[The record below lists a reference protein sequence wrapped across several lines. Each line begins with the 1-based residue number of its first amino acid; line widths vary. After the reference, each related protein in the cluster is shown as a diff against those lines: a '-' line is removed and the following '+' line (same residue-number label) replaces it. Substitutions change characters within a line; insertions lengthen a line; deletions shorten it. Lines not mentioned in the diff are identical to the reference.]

1 MSSVEKRRSGRSG
14 RSRRKSGKHR
24 KYSDGGFSDTSSG
37 GSFLDE
43 TDREVRSLTDK
54 AFRSLCIGD
63 EAVYND
69 SDLGPSSPGSQKDR
83 QLAFG
88 QSGLEREDRED
99 LKRTAHDS
107 FSMMV
112 QQYGQNWNPEGM
124 YGAEKNINPTWE
136 VYGDMTQGRL
146 SATFQNSF
154 MEMSQQER
162 FLREDHL
169 GHFSNGLSD
178 LSLQNRRS
186 RSRVSSLIRAFNSE
200 DGAVMEGQLRDWNET
215 SWNRPALMSMPTTYQ
230 QNFTNGQFQFSSQ
243 DVNLYTSGAAAV
255 SHMDTASSFMASS
268 HSQHSTMTQV
278 DCNTNVFIHSEYSPF
293 RVWRE
298 HNRLRFQQGEVSG
311 LMHCSEFPKWNHTTM
326 YKQTNGSSMFQ
337 ERSIRNHRTMIT
349 PVVPNH
355 PSISTRLQKAS
366 AIEKRCESDL
376 AVHHPLI
383 MRTHSLGTK
392 RLTSQRP
399 STASPTTDVSSS
411 AQDTVKALQE
421 QIKMMTGTETA
432 AEKQGVLCKDFTPLD
447 YDDVTMEQNVPGRNN
462 LLSPQLPVAQAEPP
476 EPCQYAGHPEI
487 VEHAPV
493 RVDSSGATPNVRMS
507 SYKSKATSLLFNLKD
522 NRKRV
527 KSTYSPSKYKSFETV
542 EKSKDTPLQQPK
554 DTVIDI
560 PEDLPS
566 DGYESSWNPHQYVK
580 PSNSPK
586 LLSGVTISHP
596 TTGHIS
602 DYKTV
607 KRQDE
612 QVKNYT
618 SNQLING
625 QNLTKEQPS
634 STSYTEN
641 TDLLKQPGREYLT
654 SKDSNEA
661 DVRQSAQVSGYYPTD
676 SINDNSVSKET
687 LRSIRTPNTEKYT
700 LPATVAPW
708 KEDQHVQANIQE
720 IHIKEEIRSPKQQNM
735 NKNID
740 RQQLYASQVTIDTV
754 CAAMLKD
761 NQQPLKSIMQGSSK
775 VHQVKDGQFT
785 DVKAEQTRANLI
797 QSEQMPV
804 SLPKVERWNHVD
816 TPKDNTAESAQPV
829 KTDVTIKIRKETD
842 RTIKESPK
850 AEPSQFT
857 NRKEKTIIVREQVEH
872 IRETKAK
879 QTNTQELKGTD
890 VENQQLIIE
899 TTQSSQKD
907 CMKPNQDEV
916 KPVRIEQEGDKKMVQ
931 QVREETFITEMS
943 AGKQIK
949 TDIPKVMAKPDL
961 ASTKIDKQ
969 NVEDVQE
976 KKAKA
981 EQVQPKAEIHE
992 TKETNSEAKKA
1003 EQVKLDLINMDLAKV
1018 AIAKQQQMTERLTKP
1033 TILANPQHVK
1043 SEPSKVERVK
1053 AELAKAKAELAKI
1066 KENMK
1071 GQQIEKV
1078 TSTMITMEE
1087 GISTKELT
1095 IKQSKEQPQAT
1106 QTNQPSD
1113 KIYITNKVDHEADYY
1128 ETLREKYGFTNKV
1141 YFGRNKTASNN
1152 TNVISALPL
1161 DNVKK
1166 VDDSKSKNEHPPISG
1181 ETKQQVKED
1190 VKSKKKGPES
1200 HNDYSASTKEFKLLP
1215 TCREKRAP
1223 GGVDLDKGTDV
1234 KVDKLERYDALSHT
1248 QQTHSGGKHKSE
1260 CGTLSNKGLKITS
1273 MKASSHEEKA
1283 QTKQEILTS
1292 KIKAHAEKE
1301 ISAIMEVFKQIP
1313 ASPNLHEKLRPPLHE
1328 MSRGNGST
1336 EPSNG
1341 TSKHHMGTLGVQ
1353 LVKELPSSRGT
1364 SGQNLDHL
1372 EKDVPIEPGKDIDPI
1387 LEPPTVTNN
1396 APNSLSIDG
1405 SLLKNQ
1411 TQSSQ
1416 PETQNKEQELTQE
1429 ILQENLAEKLGKP
1442 KNVIPNPALNSDQLM
1457 EESSQSTSTQSIVH
1471 NNFVF
1476 GQTETFVAKDNLQIL
1491 GKTVNG
1497 KKNAEQCNADSDK
1510 SCVEMCMTNEFV
1522 LDGNRE
1528 IAGETHSIE
1537 TQLKVSMNM
1546 HHDVTKNML
1555 SPLQQSSNI
1564 SAASQSKVQVEE
1576 ALTGKDASPAIT
1588 LSSINKVQTETQ
1600 LLYYKQDMTTAE
1612 KAECTLQ
1619 TFKEDSVINCIKHQE
1634 EIHTGE
1640 IKLQHTAPKVISS
1653 GINYVQDSDEVV
1665 AETQSVTP
1673 SLEEDVAPAIKLS
1686 KCSNIGDKSAP
1697 LSEEKS
1703 NYMANPLADKL
1714 NRHESP
1720 KPEET
1725 NLGEINQQEDV
1736 HIDSIEIKVVPGV
1749 PEIDNVAKH
1758 LNTTCSNVATTDQ
1771 NQPDTSTNL
1780 DKSMSILIKDDEAKY
1795 PVTKGWEEQVEDKLK
1810 DNLSVQ
1816 HVLSSVRKLA
1826 DSLKN
1831 KDQQQSINKATD
1843 HGEVDLAQR
1852 NETTANVLPNEGNY
1866 FQVQCMPEK
1875 NPAFKHMS
1883 TNVGDM
1889 STVSKAM
1896 EHSDQ
1901 LSSQTKSES
1910 STLTVQ
1916 TRGVT
1921 VKSPSRQNDWPS
1933 ELQNRENIKDRNG
1946 AKHHSEV
1953 RSSLS
1958 EKEKQ
1963 SSRNPQ
1969 PAREEPQVKSKPK
1982 DRVSTI
1988 PDISA
1993 LADYARL
2000 KVIVSED
2007 RENTHQEFPPHKK
2020 EGFFP
2025 LIKSRHSRRPVFT
2038 SDIQDHYVKENIL
2051 PKKAELNAKV
2061 NKEPKPVVFPI
2072 TEIEHQRTGMFK
2084 LEDRDRLEKN
2094 VLHVKDHK
2102 RALEKH
2108 LQDLKKMT
2116 QEAQVQ
2122 KEVEGKEVFES
2133 SRQRNIHFTQTTP
2146 SSSFNKPRETNWSV
2160 KQLDDANL
2168 KEDSKSNVRRFEKNA
2183 NTNKLDETISDK
2195 LQKVKL
2201 EAYPEKAKVKL
2212 QQVSRGREDKTTE
2225 DMSVII
2231 GERGAFISEEQRC
2244 AQREAEEWEKLKET
2258 AQRMEEERRAKQTE
2272 GRRENT
2278 TENKSTIERKGNIAE
2293 TQEYERESMV
2303 VGDQNRLS
2311 LEDRTAQEEE
2321 QMRALLKEEQRLAKK
2336 IEERRRAERRRI
2348 KNIQEQEMET
2358 QQKGERKGRDEPVL
2372 CADKQGAIE
2381 QQREEQ
2387 LPRGEGATEKVSRND
2402 ETKAKKKEH
2411 STAHGERVS
2420 KSEEQKRAALLIDA
2434 LQYYTITSTDKK
2446 PKERRARSPV
2456 PLQKRNHPPVPSEDS
2471 GLQRTSH
2478 RPPVAASPA
2487 PSLPRSNASSPAL
2500 GAKPLMFRVKDN
2512 TTKGSPFIKSVK
2524 PRFHKNFGEDSR
2536 GASPMEWRADRRE
2549 DEQEIMRR
2557 NTGTPINA
2565 DTSTGLNRLVS
2576 KNESSNNLTVSSS
2589 QEYSAPLPHHK
2600 PFSRRN
2606 IAPEEEDF
2614 RSVISNISEDVESF
2628 ATSATDLADVRGFY
2642 DYERPVSACSLS
2654 SDMSRLGK
2662 PPTVPPKSDK
2672 ALRKAQRLTTRR
2684 IRKEISQDTP
2694 AIPEEKPQ
2702 QRTSSRASSASS
2714 ELQ

>member
-1 MSSVEKRRSGRSG
+1 
-14 RSRRKSGKHR
+14 
-24 KYSDGGFSDTSSG
+24 
-37 GSFLDE
+37 
-43 TDREVRSLTDK
+43 
-54 AFRSLCIGD
+54 
-63 EAVYND
+63 
-69 SDLGPSSPGSQKDR
+69 
-83 QLAFG
+83 
-88 QSGLEREDRED
+88 
-99 LKRTAHDS
+99 
-107 FSMMV
+107 
-112 QQYGQNWNPEGM
+112 
-124 YGAEKNINPTWE
+124 
-136 VYGDMTQGRL
+136 
-146 SATFQNSF
+146 
-154 MEMSQQER
+154 
-162 FLREDHL
+162 
-169 GHFSNGLSD
+169 
-178 LSLQNRRS
+178 
-186 RSRVSSLIRAFNSE
+186 
-200 DGAVMEGQLRDWNET
+200 
-215 SWNRPALMSMPTTYQ
+215 
-230 QNFTNGQFQFSSQ
+230 
-243 DVNLYTSGAAAV
+243 
-255 SHMDTASSFMASS
+255 
-268 HSQHSTMTQV
+268 
-278 DCNTNVFIHSEYSPF
+278 
-293 RVWRE
+293 
-298 HNRLRFQQGEVSG
+298 
-311 LMHCSEFPKWNHTTM
+311 
-326 YKQTNGSSMFQ
+326 
-337 ERSIRNHRTMIT
+337 
-349 PVVPNH
+349 
-355 PSISTRLQKAS
+355 
-366 AIEKRCESDL
+366 
-376 AVHHPLI
+376 
-383 MRTHSLGTK
+383 
-392 RLTSQRP
+392 
-399 STASPTTDVSSS
+399 
-411 AQDTVKALQE
+411 
-421 QIKMMTGTETA
+421 
-432 AEKQGVLCKDFTPLD
+432 
-447 YDDVTMEQNVPGRNN
+447 
-462 LLSPQLPVAQAEPP
+462 
-476 EPCQYAGHPEI
+476 
-487 VEHAPV
+487 
-493 RVDSSGATPNVRMS
+493 MS

-527 KSTYSPSKYKSFETV
+527 KSTYSPSTYKSFETV

-566 DGYESSWNPHQYVK
+566 NGYESSWNPHQYVK

-612 QVKNYT
+612 QDKNYT

-634 STSYTEN
+634 STSYTED

-661 DVRQSAQVSGYYPTD
+661 DVRQSAEVAGYYPTD
-676 SINDNSVSKET
+676 SIHDYSVSKEM
-687 LRSIRTPNTEKYT
+687 LRSLHTPNTEKYT
-700 LPATVAPW
+700 LPASVAPW

-720 IHIKEEIRSPKQQNM
+720 INIKEEIRSPKQQNM
-735 NKNID
+735 TKTID
-740 RQQLYASQVTIDTV
+740 RQQLYASQVNIDGV

-761 NQQPLKSIMQGSSK
+761 NQQPFKSIMQGSSK
-775 VHQVKDGQFT
+775 VRQLKDGQFT
-785 DVKAEQTRANLI
+785 DVKAEQTRAKLI

-804 SLPKVERWNHVD
+804 SLLKVERWNHMD
-816 TPKDNTAESAQPV
+816 TPKDNTAEPAQPV
-829 KTDVTIKIRKETD
+829 KTDVTIKRRKETD
-842 RTIKESPK
+842 GTIKEKPK
-850 AEPSQFT
+850 AEPSQFR
-857 NRKEKTIIVREQVEH
+857 NKKEETIIVREQVAH

-907 CMKPNQDEV
+907 GMKTDQDEV
-916 KPVRIEQEGDKKMVQ
+916 KTVRIEQECDKKMVQ
-931 QVREETFITEMS
+931 QVREEMFSTEMS
-943 AGKQIK
+943 AEKQIK
-949 TDIPKVMAKPDL
+949 TDIAKVMAKPDL

-969 NVEDVQE
+969 NVEDIQE
-976 KKAKA
+976 KKAKTA
-981 EQVQPKAEIHE
+981 QVQPKAEIHE
-992 TKETNSEAKKA
+992 TKEANSEAKKV
-1003 EQVKLDLINMDLAKV
+1003 EQVKLELINMDLAKV
-1018 AIAKQQQMTERLTKP
+1018 ALAKQQKTTERLTKP

-1078 TSTMITMEE
+1078 TSTITTMGE
-1087 GISTKELT
+1087 GISTKEVT

-1106 QTNQPSD
+1106 QKNQPSD

-1141 YFGRNKTASNN
+1141 YFGRNQTASNN
-1152 TNVISALPL
+1152 TNVISALSL
-1161 DNVKK
+1161 DNVKM
-1166 VDDSKSKNEHPPISG
+1166 VDNSKSKNEYPTISG
-1181 ETKQQVKED
+1181 ETKKQVKED
-1190 VKSKKKGPES
+1190 VKSKNKGPES
-1200 HNDYSASTKEFKLLP
+1200 HNVYSESPKEFKLLP
-1215 TCREKRAP
+1215 TSTEKRAP
-1223 GGVDLDKGTDV
+1223 CGAGLDKGMDV
-1234 KVDKLERYDALSHT
+1234 KVDKLETYDALSHT
-1248 QQTHSGGKHKSE
+1248 QQTHSEGKHKSE
-1260 CGTLSNKGLKITS
+1260 CGALSNKGLQITS
-1273 MKASSHEEKA
+1273 MKASSHKEKA

-1313 ASPNLHEKLRPPLHE
+1313 ASQNLHEKQRPPLHE
-1328 MSRGNGST
+1328 VSRGNAST
-1336 EPSNG
+1336 VPSNG
-1341 TSKHHMGTLGVQ
+1341 TSKHHMGTLGAQ
-1353 LVKELPSSRGT
+1353 LVKALPSSRGT

-1372 EKDVPIEPGKDIDPI
+1372 EKEVPIGPAKDIDPI
-1387 LEPPTVTNN
+1387 LEPPTVTNK

-1405 SLLKNQ
+1405 GLLKNQ

-1416 PETQNKEQELTQE
+1416 PKTLNKEQELTQG
-1429 ILQENLAEKLGKP
+1429 ILQENHAEKLEKV
-1442 KNVIPNPALNSDQLM
+1442 KNVIHNPALNSDQLM
-1457 EESSQSTSTQSIVH
+1457 EESSQSTSTQSVVH
-1471 NNFVF
+1471 KNFVL
-1476 GQTETFVAKDNLQIL
+1476 GKTETCVAKDNLQIL
-1491 GKTVNG
+1491 GITVTG

-1510 SCVEMCMTNEFV
+1510 SCVELCMTNEFV
-1522 LDGNRE
+1522 LDGSRE
-1528 IAGETHSIE
+1528 IAGETHSTD

-1546 HHDVTKNML
+1546 HHENVTKNMS

-1576 ALTGKDASPAIT
+1576 ALTEKDASPAIT

-1619 TFKEDSVINCIKHQE
+1619 TFKEDSVNNCIKYQE

-1640 IKLQHTAPKVISS
+1640 LNLQLKHTAPKVISS
-1653 GINYVQDSDEVV
+1653 GINYVQDSDKVV

-1673 SLEEDVAPAIKLS
+1673 SLEEEVAPAIKPS
-1686 KCSNIGDKSAP
+1686 KCSNVGDKSAP
-1697 LSEEKS
+1697 LPEEKS
-1703 NYMANPLADKL
+1703 NGLANPLTDKL
-1714 NRHESP
+1714 NRQTSP

-1725 NLGEINQQEDV
+1725 HIGEINQQEDV

-1749 PEIDNVAKH
+1749 TEIDNVAKH
-1758 LNTTCSNVATTDQ
+1758 PNTTCSNVTTTDQ
-1771 NQPDTSTNL
+1771 NQPDTSTNP
-1780 DKSMSILIKDDEAKY
+1780 DKSMSTLIKDDQAKY
-1795 PVTKGWEEQVEDKLK
+1795 PVTKGWEEQMEDKLK

-1816 HVLSSVRKLA
+1816 HLLSSVRKLA

-1831 KDQQQSINKATD
+1831 MDQQHSINKATD
-1843 HGEVDLAQR
+1843 NGEPDLAQR
-1852 NETTANVLPNEGNY
+1852 NGTTVNVLPNEGNY
-1866 FQVQCMPEK
+1866 FQVQCMPEI
-1875 NPAFKHMS
+1875 NASFKHMS

-1889 STVSKAM
+1889 SAVSKAM
-1896 EHSDQ
+1896 EHPDQ
-1901 LSSQTKSES
+1901 LSSQSKSES

-1921 VKSPSRQNDWPS
+1921 VKSPSRQNDCPS
-1933 ELQNRENIKDRNG
+1933 ELQNREDIKDRNG
-1946 AKHHSEV
+1946 SKHHSEV

-1963 SSRNPQ
+1963 SSRNSQ
-1969 PAREEPQVKSKPK
+1969 PAKEEPQVKSKPK

-2038 SDIQDHYVKENIL
+2038 SDTQDDYVKENIL

-2084 LEDRDRLEKN
+2084 LADRERLEKT

-2108 LQDLKKMT
+2108 LQDLKKMS
-2116 QEAQVQ
+2116 QQAQVQ

-2133 SRQRNIHFTQTTP
+2133 SRQRNMHFTQSTP
-2146 SSSFNKPRETNWSV
+2146 SSSNNKPRETNWSV
-2160 KQLDDANL
+2160 KQLDNANL
-2168 KEDSKSNVRRFEKNA
+2168 KEDSKSNVRLFEKNA
-2183 NTNKLDETISDK
+2183 NKNKIDETISDK
-2195 LQKVKL
+2195 PQKEKL
-2201 EAYPEKAKVKL
+2201 EAYNEEAKIKL
-2212 QQVSRGREDKTTE
+2212 EQASKGREDTTTE
-2225 DMSVII
+2225 DMNVMI

-2272 GRRENT
+2272 GRRANS
-2278 TENKSTIERKGNIAE
+2278 TENKSTIERKENIAE
-2293 TQEYERESMV
+2293 TQEDERESIV
-2303 VGDQNRLS
+2303 VGEKNRLS
-2311 LEDRTAQEEE
+2311 QEERTAQEEE
-2321 QMRALLKEEQRLAKK
+2321 QMRAVLKEEQRLAKK
-2336 IEERRRAERRRI
+2336 IEERRRAEERRI

-2358 QQKGERKGRDEPVL
+2358 QQKKEKKGRDEQVI

-2387 LPRGEGATEKVSRND
+2387 LPRGESAPEELSRND
-2402 ETKAKKKEH
+2402 ETKAKKKEEH

-2446 PKERRARSPV
+2446 SKERRARSSV

-2471 GLQRTSH
+2471 GSQRTSH

-2536 GASPMEWRADRRE
+2536 MASPMEWRAERRE

-2557 NTGTPINA
+2557 NTGTPINP

-2576 KNESSNNLTVSSS
+2576 KNESSNTLTVSSS

-2606 IAPEEEDF
+2606 IALEEEDS
-2614 RSVISNISEDVESF
+2614 RSVNSNISEDVESF
-2628 ATSATDLADVRGFY
+2628 ATSATDLADLRGLY
-2642 DYERPVSACSLS
+2642 DYERPVSACSFS

-2672 ALRKAQRLTTRR
+2672 ALRRAQRLTTRR
-2684 IRKEISQDTP
+2684 VRKEISQDTP